1 LEENGREK
9 ARFVHD
15 IHSEILK
22 THRPAVCDPLA
33 CISVFSPENILSFY
47 EAYGEVET
55 LGKRTRGLLVFDWL
69 RAE

>member
-1 LEENGREK
+1 
-9 ARFVHD
+9 
-15 IHSEILK
+15 
-22 THRPAVCDPLA
+22 VCDPLA